1 MDAVWRCRSAL
12 SRALGLT
19 GAPEIRRRQ
28 MRGTLIVLAAA
39 HAKALVLTSRTR
51 VPIMM
56 VTTSTITETEA
67 KRAWLSRL
75 ETPTWGRG
83 GAAPAEAPVAPDT
96 VATMSAEEAK
106 KAWLARLDTPT
117 WGKATREDEAKK
129 AWLARL
135 DAPTWGKAAAV
146 IADVAK
152 DASAVEEATDECAI
166 GVIEQCN
173 ALSREDA
180 AKKAWLASLDVPSWG
195 AAALAMS
202 AVASVSAEIAQEK
215 EPAMSA
221 EEIAKHQWLAKL
233 DKPAWG
239 AKSQMAK
246 EEEAKRAWLAR
257 LDAPSWGK
265 AAKAMVKV
273 VQEAS
278 AIHEMTE
285 ACDQGDDA
293 ACESL
298 SHEEEAKKAWLARLD
313 VPAWGAAAAAVSA
326 VATQVG
332 A

>member
-117 WGKATREDEAKK
+117 WGKGTRED
-129 AWLARL
+129 
-135 DAPTWGKAAAV
+135 
-146 IADVAK
+146 VAK
-152 DASAVEEATDECAI
+152 NASAVEEATDECAI

>member
-106 KAWLARLDTPT
+106 KAWLARLD
-117 WGKATREDEAKK
+117 E
-129 AWLARL
+129 
-135 DAPTWGKAAAV
+135 PTWGKAAAV

-257 LDAPSWGK
+257 LDAPSWG
-265 AAKAMVKV
+265 
-273 VQEAS
+273 
-278 AIHEMTE
+278 
-285 ACDQGDDA
+285 
-293 ACESL
+293 
-298 SHEEEAKKAWLARLD
+298 
-313 VPAWGAAAAAVSA
+313 AAAAAVSA